1 MKQEDL
7 DKTLNIIEAIEKSNS
22 EMEKSLLDM
31 AILSRND
38 MLKEITQDIITK
50 NSIFQEPEF
59 HKEKVCET
67 DISDNAPSTINSILD
82 GLISNIKKNPS
93 KRVIYLR
100 LFLDRF
106 HEISDQDKNVIL
118 QSIKDENVEEL
129 KEKMIPLIS
138 VFKLEL

>member
-7 DKTLNIIEAIEKSNS
+7 DKILSIIKSIEKSNS

-31 AILSRND
+31 TILSRND
-38 MLKEITQDIITK
+38 LLEEITQDIIAK
-50 NSIFQEPEF
+50 NKIFKEPEF
-59 HKEKVCET
+59 HKDKIRQSE
-67 DISDNAPSTINSILD
+67 ISDDNASSITSILD
-82 GLISNIKKNPS
+82 NLISNIKKYPS

-118 QSIKDENVEEL
+118 QSIKDEKLEEL
-129 KEKMIPLIS
+129 KEKMLPLIS
-138 VFKLEL
+138 TFKLEL